1 MATALK
7 YSPPA
12 PAGRRARWTVLFL
25 LAVVCVPAA
34 GYTVYAVMA
43 WYRYGHAGSHARPAP
58 PDPLLDRF
66 IPVYDVAERHQ
77 IRVAAPASI
86 TLAAAKE
93 VDLQASPVNR
103 AIVTIRTIPSWLAG
117 EPPRA
122 PSPGLLAETLGMGW
136 GLLAEQP
143 GREVVVGAV
152 TRPWDPVVVFHPLP
166 PEEFAAFRE
175 PGYAKIVWTLE
186 AEPLGPNESIVRTE
200 TRVLTTDPES
210 RERFRRYWSVFSPG
224 IVIIRYEALRM
235 VKAEA
240 ERRARLSESGEVRDG
255 QSP

>member
-1 MATALK
+1 MATTQK
-7 YSPPA
+7 YAPPA
-12 PAGRRARWTVLFL
+12 PVGRRARRMLLFL
-25 LAVVCVPAA
+25 LAAVSVPAA
-34 GYTVYAVMA
+34 GYAAYVAVA
-43 WYRYGHAGSHARPAP
+43 WYRYGQAGSHAPSAQN
-58 PDPLLDRF
+58 DPLLDRF
-66 IPVYDVAERHQ
+66 IPVYEVAERHE

-93 VDLQASPVNR
+93 VDLQASPINR
-103 AIVTIRTIPSWLAG
+103 AIVAVRTIPSWLAG

-136 GLLAEQP
+136 GLLAEEP

-186 AEPLGPNESIVRTE
+186 AEPLGPNESLARTE